1 MLLAVPLLDSDTA
14 ASRSETAWYSEGERC
29 TLDRM
34 SNYLYDTYEEK
45 IRPCI
50 DLIDSLRSLGVEK
63 DLALPAI
70 AVIGD
75 QSSGKSSVLEALSGV
90 TLPRGSG
97 IVTRCPLELKL
108 VKSKNNSGWKGKI
121 SYLTIIQEL
130 ENPME
135 VEKEI
140 MKAQDAMAGPG
151 VGISSALISL
161 EVISPDVPD
170 LTLIDL
176 PGIARVAVGNQP
188 KDIGV
193 TIKRLIKKYI
203 EKQET
208 ICLVVVPCN
217 VDIATTEALEMAREV
232 DPSGERTVGILTKP
246 DLIDKGTEDTI
257 VNVVNNNVIPLKKG
271 YMIVK
276 CRGQQEIQD
285 SVSLKEA
292 IEKEKAFFEDHE
304 YFSDLLTEEKATVPF
319 LARRLTTELVEH
331 INKSLPNLEDQIKN
345 KLQTTKD
352 DLDRCGKGVPE
363 NESDKIT
370 FLVEKIQQ
378 FNQDIVRVTQGEELV
393 SATKTPKLYTKVRRF
408 FSNWQTKLDK
418 SIMQFNKVLHEEI
431 EEYENMH
438 RGKELPGFINYK
450 TFEAIVKE
458 KIGNMED
465 PARDTLKRVMDIVRK
480 TFSDIAGFH
489 FSNFNNFCRVTKN
502 KIENIRQM
510 QEDSADN
517 LIRIQFL
524 MEQMVYSQ
532 DKCYRTDLETICSR
546 VQPSMTPFTVVTTF
560 GTGQKPDLFQ
570 CSVKDMAHH
579 VEAYFK
585 GAAGRLSNQIPMIIQ
600 FYILHEYGKK
610 LQRDMLQI
618 LQDREQHNELLRESK
633 DLTRH
638 RNFLKQ
644 RIRRLSEARK
654 RLLHFPG

>member
-1 MLLAVPLLDSDTA
+1 
-14 ASRSETAWYSEGERC
+14 
-29 TLDRM
+29 M

-75 QSSGKSSVLEALSGV
+75 QSSGKSSVLEALSGI

-108 VKSKNNSGWKGKI
+108 IKGKRNSEWRGKI
-121 SYLTIIQEL
+121 SYLTISQEL

-151 VGISSALISL
+151 LGISSELISL
-161 EVISPDVPD
+161 EVVSPEVPD

-188 KDIGV
+188 KDIGDK
-193 TIKRLIKKYI
+193 IKRLIKKYI

-232 DPSGERTVGILTKP
+232 DPNGERTLGILTKP
-246 DLIDKGTEDTI
+246 DLIDKGTEENV
-257 VNVVNNNVIPLKKG
+257 VNIVNNNVIHLKKG

-285 SVSLKEA
+285 KLLLKEA
-292 IEKEKAFFEDHE
+292 IQKEKIFFEDHE
-304 YFSDLLTEEKATVPF
+304 FFCDLMTDEKATIPC
-319 LARRLTTELVEH
+319 LAQRLTSELVEH
-331 INKSLPNLEDQIKN
+331 INKSLPTLEEQIKT
-345 KLQTTKD
+345 KLQITKD
-352 DLDRCGKGVPE
+352 ELEKCGKGVPE
-363 NESDKIT
+363 DESERLS

-378 FNQDIVRVTQGEELV
+378 FNQEIAHVTQGEESV
-393 SATKTPKLYTKVRRF
+393 SITKNPKLFARVRSYFNTWQIELDEAIMRF
-408 FSNWQTKLDK
+408 NS
-418 SIMQFNKVLHEEI
+418 VLKEEI
-431 EEYENMH
+431 EEFEKLH
-438 RGKELPGFINYK
+438 RGRELPGFINYK

-458 KIGNMED
+458 KLGNMED
-465 PARDTLKRVMDIVRK
+465 PARDVLKTVMDIVRR
-480 TFSDIAGFH
+480 TFTEIAWMHFH
-489 FSNFNNFCRVTKN
+489 NFSNLCKVTKT
-502 KIENIRQM
+502 KIENLRQL

-517 LIRIQFL
+517 LIKTQFL

-532 DKCYRTDLETICSR
+532 DKCYRNELENILKDIEPPTNPR
-546 VQPSMTPFTVVTTF
+546 TVVAAQRQTV
-560 GTGQKPDLFQ
+560 DLLH
-570 CSVKDMAHH
+570 CSVKEMTHH
-579 VEAYFK
+579 VQAYFK
-585 GAAGRLSNQIPMIIQ
+585 GAADRLANQIPLIIQ
-600 FYILHEYGKK
+600 FFILQEYGKR
-610 LQRDMLQI
+610 LQKEMLQL
-618 LQDREQHNELLRESK
+618 LQLREEHESLLKESK
-633 DLTRH
+633 DLSST

-644 RIRRLSEARK
+644 RIHRLSEAHK
-654 RLLHFPG
+654 SLLHFPG